1 MTPKTL
7 RSLSVVISVVVA
19 IALSGCS
26 GGGGSG
32 GTGMTGGSG
41 GTGMT
46 ELDAAKADVTR
57 LEGELAAAP
66 TDADVAA
73 VQTML
78 DAAKADVTR
87 LEGELPAAPTDADV
101 AAVQTEDLMPGPGLT
116 LSNAA
121 PVFAPDETSKL
132 QATLANAASGVPVL
146 SASLNRTFGD
156 SLSSQLTKDFY
167 VKTIRT
173 DGNGAYV
180 IGYVLD
186 GTEAEVTIP
195 ASACMSGDC
204 EVTVDGRSYFFW
216 SWTGYDPFAH
226 EEFQYM
232 DSFNLLSF
240 VLDGP
245 YPRTWFVFG
254 ARTENLPMGGATFNG
269 RFRVDSYETADPAFT
284 RRQQYSGNM
293 RLVANFDMSQLDGR
307 MYEVRGSQPGQ
318 SSRTPWPTSSF
329 TITNGQIKNG
339 QFTATLTGIDSDPN
353 APFDTSVRDVMGHIL
368 GEFYGPNAEEVG
380 GVVTAT
386 RDVAGTQ
393 NDRVFS
399 GFFGGRKVERVIAID
414 NTEVLVT
421 AVYRDFDAS
430 STAPFAVDMPTVEA
444 TEDGLRITYVV
455 DGQTEI
461 IEVRESNFGA
471 NPGLTPYTYY
481 IGPRDFDH
489 FDINGWERQSHDAN
503 NPDVVASSVYGFAVY
518 GTRTTNM
525 PTTGTA
531 SYEGHMGA
539 VEFPSDDAV
548 LTGSAQANM
557 YQGDVGLMANF
568 TSSTV
573 TGNVTNLESR
583 PGNTGTYVSAIG
595 GLNFNATINGNAL
608 TASDLAGTGALAR
621 YSNGSVKGAFY
632 GPDAAEVGGVFNAAD
647 GANNRLLNG
656 WFGGKKQ

>member
-1 MTPKTL
+1 
-7 RSLSVVISVVVA
+7 
-19 IALSGCS
+19 
-26 GGGGSG
+26 
-32 GTGMTGGSG
+32 
-41 GTGMT
+41 
-46 ELDAAKADVTR
+46 
-57 LEGELAAAP
+57 
-66 TDADVAA
+66 
-73 VQTML
+73 
-78 DAAKADVTR
+78 
-87 LEGELPAAPTDADV
+87 
-101 AAVQTEDLMPGPGLT
+101 MPGPGLT

-146 SASLNRTFGD
+146 SATLSRTFGV
-156 SLSSQLTKDFY
+156 SRSSQLTKDFY

-195 ASACMSGDC
+195 ASACVSEAGDC
-204 EVTVDGRSYFFW
+204 EVTVDGRSYLLW
-216 SWTGYDPFAH
+216 SWTAGPGPYDPFAH

-232 DSFNLLSF
+232 DSFNLLISG
-240 VLDGP
+240 LDGHN
-245 YPRTWFVFG
+245 PRIWFVFG

-269 RFRVDSYETADPAFT
+269 RFRARSYETANPANT

-307 MYEVRGSQPGQ
+307 IYRILGSQPGQ
-318 SSRTPWPTSSF
+318 NSRTRWPTSSF

-393 NDRVFS
+393 NDRVFF
-399 GFFGGRKVERVIAID
+399 GFVGGRKVERVIAID

-444 TEDGLRITYVV
+444 TEDVLRITYVV

-461 IEVRESNFGA
+461 IEVRESDFGA
-471 NPGLTPYTYY
+471 YPGSPYTYY
-481 IGPRDFDH
+481 KRVGDTSGWLWSLTGSFIGPRDFDH
-489 FDINGWERQSHDAN
+489 FDINGWTRESHDAN
-503 NPDVVASSVYGFAVY
+503 NLDVVASSVAGFAVY

-548 LTGSAQANM
+548 FTDSAQANM

>member
-1 MTPKTL
+1 MIPKTL

-46 ELDAAKADVTR
+46 ELDAAKAEVTR

-73 VQTML
+73 VQTI
-78 DAAKADVTR
+78 
-87 LEGELPAAPTDADV
+87 
-101 AAVQTEDLMPGPGLT
+101 DLMPGPGLT

-146 SASLNRTFGD
+146 SATLSRTFGV
-156 SLSSQLTKDFY
+156 SRSSQLTKDFY

-195 ASACMSGDC
+195 ASACVSEAGDC
-204 EVTVDGRSYFFW
+204 EVTVDGRSYLLW
-216 SWTGYDPFAH
+216 SWTAGPGPYDPFAH

-232 DSFNLLSF
+232 DSFNLLISG
-240 VLDGP
+240 LDGHN
-245 YPRTWFVFG
+245 PRIWFVFG

-269 RFRVDSYETADPAFT
+269 RFRARSYETANPANT

-307 MYEVRGSQPGQ
+307 IYRILGSQPGQ
-318 SSRTPWPTSSF
+318 NSRTRWPTSSF

-393 NDRVFS
+393 NDRVFF
-399 GFFGGRKVERVIAID
+399 GFVGGRKVERVIAID

-444 TEDGLRITYVV
+444 TEDVLRITYVV

-461 IEVRESNFGA
+461 IEVRESDFGA
-471 NPGLTPYTYY
+471 YPGSPYTYY
-481 IGPRDFDH
+481 KRVGDTSGWLWSLTGSFIGPRDFDH
-489 FDINGWERQSHDAN
+489 FDINGWTRESHDAN
-503 NPDVVASSVYGFAVY
+503 NLDVVASSVAGFAVY

-548 LTGSAQANM
+548 FTDSAQANM